1 MDKNQILRSEWL
13 DILFDGKNKS
23 YGAYELR
30 KTYDCRLKKVLI
42 TTLVIAALFVTVIL
56 MANANKR
63 EIVVLNTIDISL
75 ESIKDETKKIE
86 TPPPIK

>member
-1 MDKNQILRSEWL
+1 MDKNQILRREWL

-23 YGAYELR
+23 YGAYKLR
-30 KTYDCRLKKVLI
+30 KTYDCRLKKALI